1 VNQPLLQQQP
11 QQPLLQQQQ
20 QHTQQQQQQQMVM
33 SGPLEKIPNLTQQE
47 FNCLLAVTQTVWDSP
62 SIITTE
68 QCLNLINEF
77 YLPNAQIKGFA
88 FDNSNLTVREYAPLL
103 MGFKTGLSNFQMRT
117 LEYMDMGPCNPQTLS
132 YGCASLGLGSAS
144 GAQSGVGGVGGMQS
158 QSGVGGIGG
167 MQSGVGGI
175 GGMQSGVGGM
185 QSGVGGMQSGVGGM
199 QSGVGG
205 MQSGVGGMQSGVGGM
220 QGDVK
225 RIHVCW
231 ERLATVKGSNVFGFS
246 TIPNVNQQQQGQ
258 QQLGQQ
264 QQGNWIA
271 PLPPHILQHT
281 DLHQN
286 QVSLRGMEIFYLR
299 NGKIVAQESL
309 WDKLWFLQ
317 ALGVPLPI
325 QGSNMINFALLQ
337 KHFTSNVGQQQP
349 QQYGQQTQQQY
360 GQTQQQYGQPQQYGQ
375 QYGQT
380 QQPLGQQYGQTQQPL
395 GQQYGQTQQPP
406 YAYGNQPA
414 QTAPR
419 MLGAQEQSAMGPQA
433 QPVQHRGLVGRVRN
447 LFTGPKV

>member
-185 QSGVGGMQSGVGGM
+185 QSGVGGMQ
-199 QSGVGG
+199 
-205 MQSGVGGMQSGVGGM
+205 
-220 QGDVK
+220 GDAK
-225 RIHVCW
+225 RVHVCW

-264 QQGNWIA
+264 Q
-271 PLPPHILQHT
+271 
-281 DLHQN
+281 
-286 QVSLRGMEIFYLR
+286 F
-299 NGKIVAQESL
+299 
-309 WDKLWFLQ
+309 
-317 ALGVPLPI
+317 
-325 QGSNMINFALLQ
+325 
-337 KHFTSNVGQQQP
+337 GQQQ
-349 QQYGQQTQQQY
+349 
-360 GQTQQQYGQPQQYGQ
+360 
-375 QYGQT
+375 
-380 QQPLGQQYGQTQQPL
+380 LGQQQFGQQQL
-395 GQQYGQTQQPP
+395 GQQ
-406 YAYGNQPA
+406 
-414 QTAPR
+414 
-419 MLGAQEQSAMGPQA
+419 
-433 QPVQHRGLVGRVRN
+433 
-447 LFTGPKV
+447 